1 MTSLDRTR
9 TGTESSAARSY
20 PWLPV
25 LTTLATLATVL
36 TLALTGNSTAAAAVA
51 AAGVT
56 AGGLQITVH
65 IWR

>member
-1 MTSLDRTR
+1 MTPLDRTR
-9 TGTESSAARSY
+9 TGTESSAPRSY

-36 TLALTGNSTAAAAVA
+36 VLALTGNGTAAAAVA
-51 AAGVT
+51 AAGAT

-65 IWR
+65 IRR